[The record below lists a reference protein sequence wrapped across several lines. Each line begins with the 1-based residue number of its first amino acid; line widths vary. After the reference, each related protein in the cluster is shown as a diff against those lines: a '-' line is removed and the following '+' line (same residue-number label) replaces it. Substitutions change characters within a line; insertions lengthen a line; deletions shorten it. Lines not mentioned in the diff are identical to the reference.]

1 MNVPYKVPLMVSTDG
16 TAVNL
21 GVLEP
26 KSVDLDMSVGVYAQI
41 GEHYHGSYEVTPS
54 SEAQVLDTD
63 TLILDG
69 NITINPITSNYGLI
83 TWDGSTITV
92 S

>member
-1 MNVPYKVPLMVSTDG
+1 MNIPYKVPLMVSTDG
-16 TAVNL
+16 VAVNL
-21 GVLEP
+21 GVQEP
-26 KSVDLDMSVGVYAQI
+26 QSVALDMTVGVYAQI
-41 GEHYHGSYEVTPS
+41 GEHYHGAYTVTPS
-54 SEAQVLDTD
+54 SEPQVLDTD

-69 NITINPITSNYGLI
+69 NITINPIPSNYGLI

>member
-1 MNVPYKVPLMVSTDG
+1 MNVPYRVPLMVSTDG
-16 TAVNL
+16 AAVNL

-26 KSVDLDMSVGVYAQI
+26 KSVELDMSVGVYAQI

-54 SEAQVLDTD
+54 SETQILDTD

-69 NITINPITSNYGLI
+69 NITINPIPSNYGLI

>member
-1 MNVPYKVPLMVSTDG
+1 MNIPYMVPLMVSTDG
-16 TAVNL
+16 VAVSL
-21 GVLEP
+21 GIQEP
-26 KSVDLDMSVGVYAQI
+26 RSVALGMTVGVYAQI

-69 NITINPITSNYGLI
+69 NITINPIPSNYGLI
-83 TWDGSTITV
+83 TWDGSIITV

>member
-1 MNVPYKVPLMVSTDG
+1 MNVPYKVPLAVSTDG
-16 TAVNL
+16 TSVNL

-41 GEHYHGSYEVTPS
+41 GEHYHGSYTVTPS

-69 NITINPITSNYGLI
+69 NITINPIPSNYGLI

>member
-1 MNVPYKVPLMVSTDG
+1 MNVPYRVPLTVSTDG

-26 KSVDLDMSVGVYAQI
+26 KSVDLGVTVGVYAQI

-54 SEAQVLDTD
+54 SETQILDTD

-69 NITINPITSNYGLI
+69 NITINPIPSNYGLI

>member
-21 GVLEP
+21 GVQEP
-26 KSVDLDMSVGVYAQI
+26 KSVALDMSVGVYAQI

-69 NITINPITSNYGLI
+69 NITINPIPSNYGLI

>member
-1 MNVPYKVPLMVSTDG
+1 MNIPYKVPLAVSTDG
-16 TAVNL
+16 VAVSL
-21 GVLEP
+21 GIQEP
-26 KSVDLDMSVGVYAQI
+26 QSVALGMTVGVYAQI

-69 NITINPITSNYGLI
+69 NITINPIPSNYGLI
-83 TWDGSTITV
+83 SWDGSTITV

>member
-1 MNVPYKVPLMVSTDG
+1 MNVPYKVPLAVSTG
-16 TAVNL
+16 GAAVNL

-69 NITINPITSNYGLI
+69 NITINPIPSNYGLI

>member
-1 MNVPYKVPLMVSTDG
+1 MVSTDG
-16 TAVNL
+16 TVVNL

-26 KSVDLDMSVGVYAQI
+26 KSVDLAMSVGVYAQI
-41 GEHYHGSYEVTPS
+41 GEHYHGSYMVTPS
-54 SEAQVLDTD
+54 SETQILNTD

-69 NITINPITSNYGLI
+69 NITINPIPSNYGLI

>member
-1 MNVPYKVPLMVSTDG
+1 MNVPYRVPLMVSTDG

-41 GEHYHGSYEVTPS
+41 GEHYHGAYTITPS
-54 SEAQVLDTD
+54 SETQILDTD

-69 NITINPITSNYGLI
+69 NITINPIPSNYGLI
-83 TWDGSTITV
+83 SWDGSKITV

>member
-1 MNVPYKVPLMVSTDG
+1 MNVPYRVPLTVSTDG

-26 KSVDLDMSVGVYAQI
+26 KSVDLGVTVGVYAQI

-54 SEAQVLDTD
+54 SETQILDTD

-69 NITINPITSNYGLI
+69 NITINPIPSNYGLI
-83 TWDGSTITV
+83 SWDGSTITV

>member
-1 MNVPYKVPLMVSTDG
+1 MVSTDG

-41 GEHYHGSYEVTPS
+41 GEHYHGAYTITPS
-54 SEAQVLDTD
+54 SETQILDTD

-69 NITINPITSNYGLI
+69 NITINPIPSNYGLI
-83 TWDGSTITV
+83 SWDGSKITV

>member
-1 MNVPYKVPLMVSTDG
+1 MNVPYRVPLLVSTDDV
-16 TAVNL
+16 AVNL
-21 GVLEP
+21 GVQEP
-26 KSVDLDMSVGVYAQI
+26 KSVGLDMNVGVYAQI
-41 GEHYHGSYEVTPS
+41 GEHYHGTYEVTPS
-54 SEAQVLDTD
+54 AATQVLETD

-69 NITINPITSNYGLI
+69 NITINPIPSNYGLI

>member
-1 MNVPYKVPLMVSTDG
+1 MNVPYRVPLAVSTDG

-26 KSVDLDMSVGVYAQI
+26 KSVDLDVSIGVYAQI

-69 NITINPITSNYGLI
+69 NITINPIPSNYGLI
-83 TWDGSTITV
+83 TWDGSKITV

>member
-1 MNVPYKVPLMVSTDG
+1 MNIPYMVPLAVSADG
-16 TAVNL
+16 VAVSL
-21 GVLEP
+21 GVQEP
-26 KSVDLDMSVGVYAQI
+26 KSVALDMTVGVYAQI
-41 GEHYHGSYEVTPS
+41 GEHYHGAYEVTPS

-69 NITINPITSNYGLI
+69 NITINPIPSNYGLI
-83 TWDGSTITV
+83 SWDGSTITV

>member
-1 MNVPYKVPLMVSTDG
+1 MNVPYRVPLIVSTDG

-26 KSVDLDMSVGVYAQI
+26 KSIELDMTVGVYAQI

-69 NITINPITSNYGLI
+69 NITINPIPSNYGLI
-83 TWDGSTITV
+83 SWDGSTITV

>member
-1 MNVPYKVPLMVSTDG
+1 MNVPYKVPLAVSMNG

-26 KSVDLDMSVGVYAQI
+26 KSIELNMTVGVYAQI

-69 NITINPITSNYGLI
+69 NITINPIPSNYGLV

>member
-1 MNVPYKVPLMVSTDG
+1 MNIPYMVPLAVSTDG
-16 TAVNL
+16 VAVSL
-21 GVLEP
+21 GVQEP
-26 KSVDLDMSVGVYAQI
+26 QNVALDMTVGVYAQI

-54 SEAQVLDTD
+54 SEAQVLDTN

-69 NITINPITSNYGLI
+69 NITIDPIPSNYGLI
-83 TWDGSTITV
+83 SWDGSTITV

>member
-1 MNVPYKVPLMVSTDG
+1 MNVPYRVPLAVSTDG

-26 KSVDLDMSVGVYAQI
+26 QSVALDMTVGVYAQI
-41 GEHYHGSYEVTPS
+41 GEHYHGAYEVTPS

-69 NITINPITSNYGLI
+69 NITINPIPNNYGLI
-83 TWDGSTITV
+83 SWDGSTITV

>member
-1 MNVPYKVPLMVSTDG
+1 MNIPYKVPLMVSADG
-16 TAVNL
+16 MAVSL
-21 GVLEP
+21 GIQEP
-26 KSVDLDMSVGVYAQI
+26 QSVALDMTVGVYAQI
-41 GEHYHGSYEVTPS
+41 GEHYHGAYTITPS

-69 NITINPITSNYGLI
+69 NITINPIPSNYGLI

>member
-1 MNVPYKVPLMVSTDG
+1 MNVPYRVPLMVSTDG

-26 KSVDLDMSVGVYAQI
+26 KSIELDMTVGVYAQI

-69 NITINPITSNYGLI
+69 NITINPIPSNYGLI
-83 TWDGSTITV
+83 SWDGSTITV